1 MNKYHDLREAS
12 LVLQRHSFKSQFG
25 PTVYQRGVILAH
37 SASVGDLDISVTL
50 KPTGQFFTIRA
61 MVGSQSNARKSYR
74 VQVSFSAGKAL
85 NLACTC
91 TCPFSVHCKHAVAV
105 LKQLL
110 NTEKLL
116 LDSAKLIDAD
126 IAPIAVDNT
135 AHSLSSTDP
144 KTVRALLEAQAAASG
159 FTLAQLGFNVE
170 EQMHAAN
177 ARANVAPP
185 TINAH
190 AASARQAEL
199 AAAQKLRDAAA
210 SAALEDDNNFNQ
222 WAQWFSAFD
231 RTPSIKPYE
240 QAAGYG
246 AKPITNIAFVL
257 SFAKVLTVRPMQ
269 VLLTYQ
275 GTSRAST
282 RAQPLPNLVRIS
294 NFNFRDLWAQ
304 YPPKFRPVLQ
314 LLFSNPSSDIYQNTS
329 YQLIGE
335 LGERTLEALF
345 AHGVYL
351 EKFGTQAL
359 RLGQPRTIAMRWL
372 PDAEGRLKISA
383 AVQPSATLFNLAD
396 MWYFD
401 TAMGEI
407 GRAPGISGE
416 QHQLMQTLPPLRLAN
431 VNRAA
436 EGMLTRTGLSEMPL
450 PVQLSRRVINTRPKP
465 VLLLERVPLVPSS
478 KEAAAGVTMLGGRLV
493 FDYEDVRAPDLRAKN
508 YHTTQA
514 SAVIEV
520 QRAQEFEDEIRMRL
534 RTLGL
539 ERLADG
545 HNVHPYFSAIQKS
558 HWLRAVDTHYRYAFE
573 DWFPLIAP
581 LESAGIRVEIDPQL
595 PLELLDAPQ
604 DWFADLDDT
613 GDSDWFNFA
622 LGIVING
629 ERVSLLP
636 ILVQALA
643 SNRLSLQP
651 EPGEAPDAV
660 WLAALDERR
669 RIPLPLA
676 KIRTLI
682 APIVEWLE
690 GLKGETLRLPALRAA
705 VFNELSEGEISIRC
719 SQALSKLAKI
729 TSGALDHKRCKVPKT
744 LKATLRG
751 YQHDGLDWLSFLGEH
766 GLGGV
771 LADDMGLGKT
781 IQVLAHILAERAAKR
796 LTGPVLIVMPTSLIP
811 NWCSEAKRFAPVLK
825 VLTLHGPDRA
835 AKFSEIAVHDVVL
848 TTYALLFR
856 DEDALAEPKFSLAVF
871 DEAQA
876 IKNPQAK
883 AALAARRIRAD
894 RRIVMSGTPLEN
906 HLGELWAQ
914 VDLVLPGLLGPQKAF
929 ATRFRTPIEKFGDDA
944 RSKILEKRL
953 KPFLLRRTKS
963 EVASDLPAKT
973 EITRPVALEGGQ
985 RELYETLRLAMNKKV
1000 RDAVAARGIKQSS
1013 IVVLDALLKLRQAC
1027 CDPALVKLPSARKV
1041 KGSAKREMLL
1051 EMLAELIEEGRR
1063 VLVFSQFTEM
1073 LDLIEADLGA
1083 QKIPYLRLDGSTI
1096 DRATPVQRFQAL
1108 EVPVF
1113 LISLKAGGVGLNLTA
1128 ADTVIHYDPWWN
1140 PAVENQA
1147 TDRAHRIGQDKPVF
1161 VYKLVCSN
1169 TIEEKIVALQAKKA
1183 ALASA
1188 IMSGGSS
1195 TALKW
1200 DAEAIAHLFG
1210 ADE

>member
-1 MNKYHDLREAS
+1 MDSDDELRSAA
-12 LVLQRHSFKSQFG
+12 LALQRHSLKNQFG
-25 PTVYQRGVILAH
+25 VAVYQRGLTLANN
-37 SASVGDLDISVTL
+37 ASVGEVDIRIST
-50 KPTGQFFTIRA
+50 KPNEQAFVIRA
-61 MVGSQSNARKSYR
+61 VVGSQNDARTSYQ
-74 VQVSFSAGKAL
+74 VKVSFSAGKVF
-85 NLACTC
+85 NLVCKC
-91 TCPFSVHCKHAVAV
+91 TCPYSIHCKHAVAL
-105 LKQLL
+105 LKRV
-110 NTEKLL
+110 
-116 LDSAKLIDAD
+116 LDSGTELINAERVLEAKRGPQTVLAAD
-126 IAPIAVDNT
+126 VALT
-135 AHSLSSTDP
+135 ARQLGTLDREE
-144 KTVRALLEAQAAASG
+144 VRALLELEARKSG
-159 FTLAQLGFNVE
+159 FTLDQLGFDDAKMGAQV
-170 EQMHAAN
+170 
-177 ARANVAPP
+177 RFD
-185 TINAH
+185 
-190 AASARQAEL
+190 RQAEL
-199 AAAQKLRDAAA
+199 AAQQKLRDATTLDT
-210 SAALEDDNNFNQ
+210 LEDNRNFQQ
-222 WAQWFSAFD
+222 WTQWFSNFD
-231 RTPSIKPYE
+231 HMPSIEPYE
-240 QAAGYG
+240 VAASYG

-257 SFAKVLTVRPMQ
+257 SFGKALTIRPMQ
-269 VLLTYQ
+269 VLVSHE
-275 GTSRAST
+275 GTTRAGI
-282 RAQPLPNLVRIS
+282 RAQPLPNLVRES
-294 NFNFRDLWAQ
+294 NYNFRDLWAL
-304 YPPKFRPVLQ
+304 YPPKFRSVLQ
-314 LLFSNPSSDIYQNTS
+314 LLFANTSTDNYKISS
-329 YQLIGE
+329 YQLLGE
-335 LGERTLEALF
+335 LGERTLVALF
-345 AHGVYL
+345 EYPVYL
-351 EKFGTQAL
+351 DKFATQAL
-359 RLGQPRTIAMRWL
+359 RLGEARTLAMRWL
-372 PDAEGRLKISA
+372 PATDGSLKVTA
-383 AVQPSATLFNLAD
+383 AVEPSATLFALEN

-401 TAMGEI
+401 AANGEI
-407 GRAPGISGE
+407 GRALGISGK
-416 QHQLMQTLPPLRLAN
+416 QYALMQTLPALRPAN
-431 VNRAA
+431 ADRAA
-436 EGMLTRTGLSEMPL
+436 DGMMSRAQLSVLPL
-450 PVQLSRRVINTRPKP
+450 PVESTRRVINCKPKP
-465 VLLLERVPLVPSS
+465 VLILERVPLLLSS
-478 KEAAAGVTMLGGRLV
+478 KDVAAGVTMLGARLV
-493 FDYEDVRAPDLRAKN
+493 FEYEDVRVPDLCVQTYRVM
-508 YHTTQA
+508 QA
-514 SAVIEV
+514 GAIIEV
-520 QRAQEFEDEIRMRL
+520 QRGQKFEDEIRMRL
-534 RTLGL
+534 RGFKL

-545 HNVHPYFSAIQKS
+545 DNLHPYFAAIRQS
-558 HWLRAVDTHYRYAFE
+558 HWLRVVDTYYRYQFE
-573 DWFPLIAP
+573 DWFPLIEP
-581 LESAGIRVEIDPQL
+581 IESAGIAVEIDAQL
-595 PLELLDAPQ
+595 PLELLDAPE
-604 DWFADLDDT
+604 DWFADLDDM
-613 GDSDWFNFA
+613 GESDWFNLA

-643 SNRLSLQP
+643 SNRLTLQP
-651 EPGEAPDAV
+651 APGEAPDAV

-682 APIVEWLE
+682 APIVEWLD
-690 GLKGETLRLPALRAA
+690 GLNGDTLRLPKLRAA
-705 VFNELSEGEISIRC
+705 VFEELSASELSVRC
-719 SQALSKLAKI
+719 SQALSKLAKV
-729 TSGALDHKRCKVPKT
+729 TSGALNHMRCKVPKT

-835 AKFSEIAVHDVVL
+835 AKFSQIALHDVIL

-856 DEDALAEPKFSLAVF
+856 DEDALAESKFALAVF

-929 ATRFRTPIEKFGDDA
+929 AMRFRTPIEKFGDDA
-944 RSKILEKRL
+944 RSNILEKRL

-973 EITRPVALEGGQ
+973 EITRTVALDGGQ

-1000 RDAVAARGIKQSS
+1000 RNAVAARGIKQSS
-1013 IVVLDALLKLRQAC
+1013 IIMLDALLKLRQAC
-1027 CDPALVKLPSARKV
+1027 CDPALVKLASARKV

-1073 LDLIEADLGA
+1073 LDLIETDLNA
-1083 QKIPYLRLDGSTI
+1083 QKIMYLRLDGSTT

-1169 TIEEKIVALQAKKA
+1169 TIEEKIVALQVKKA

-1210 ADE
+1210 AEE

>member
-1 MNKYHDLREAS
+1 MNDDDDLLSANE
-12 LVLQRHSFKSQFG
+12 VLQRHELRAEFG
-25 PTVYQRGVILAH
+25 AAIYQRGVELADTG
-37 SASVGDLDISVTL
+37 SVGGLDISVSN
-50 KPTGQFFTIRA
+50 KPSGAVFSVRA
-61 MVGSQSNARKSYR
+61 VVGSQNSTRKTYQVR
-74 VQVSFSAGKAL
+74 VNFSAGNAL
-85 NLACTC
+85 KLVCTC
-91 TCPFSVHCKHAVAV
+91 TCPYGSDCKHAVALLEQV
-105 LKQLL
+105 LF
-110 NTEKLL
+110 E
-116 LDSAKLIDAD
+116 AGELIDTNYSNAVAHAPAQALSAD
-126 IAPIAVDNT
+126 QE
-135 AHSLSSTDP
+135 
-144 KTVRALLEAQAAASG
+144 KVRALLELEAKKSG
-159 FTLAQLGFNVE
+159 FTLAQLGFGDASRQSTAQVKPII
-170 EQMHAAN
+170 
-177 ARANVAPP
+177 AP
-185 TINAH
+185 H
-190 AASARQAEL
+190 SALAQQPLVRQAEV
-199 AAAQKLRDAAA
+199 AAEQAAQQKLRQLNAME
-210 SAALEDDNNFNQ
+210 ALEDNKNFNQ
-222 WAQWFSAFD
+222 WAQWFSALD
-231 RTPSIKPYE
+231 RTPSIEPYA
-240 QAAGYG
+240 QAASYG
-246 AKPITNIAFVL
+246 AKPITHIAFVL

-269 VLLTYQ
+269 VLVSHE
-275 GTSRAST
+275 GTTRAGI
-282 RAQPLPNLVRIS
+282 RAQPLPNLVRVS

-304 YPPKFRPVLQ
+304 YPPNLRPVLQ

-329 YQLIGE
+329 YQLLGE
-335 LGERTLEALF
+335 LGERTLVALF
-345 AHGVYL
+345 AHGVYID
-351 EKFGTQAL
+351 KFGTQVLSLGTSRTLAL
-359 RLGQPRTIAMRWL
+359 SWL
-372 PDAEGRLKISA
+372 PEPDGKLKLSA
-383 AVQPSATLFNLAD
+383 AVQPTAVLFALVD
-396 MWYFD
+396 IWYFD
-401 TAMGEI
+401 AAAGEI
-407 GRAPGISGE
+407 GRALGISGE
-416 QHQLMQTLPPLRLAN
+416 QYKLMQTLPPLRTAN
-431 VNRAA
+431 VDRAA
-436 EGMLTRTGLSEMPL
+436 EGMLTRKKLSELPL
-450 PVQLSRRVINTRPKP
+450 PVQLTRRVIASQPKP
-465 VLLLERVPLVPSS
+465 VLILERVPLLPSS
-478 KEAAAGVTMLGGRLV
+478 KEAAAGVTMLGARLV
-493 FDYEDVRAPDLRAKN
+493 FDYEDVRAPDQRDKC
-508 YHTTQA
+508 YRVTQA
-514 SAVIEV
+514 GAMIEV

-534 RTLGL
+534 RGFKL

-545 HNVHPYFSAIQKS
+545 NNTHPYFAAIQQS
-558 HWLRAVDTHYRYAFE
+558 HWLRLVETYYRYAFE

-581 LESAGIRVEIDPQL
+581 LESAGIAVEIDPQL

-604 DWFADLDDT
+604 DWFADLDDS
-613 GDSDWFNFA
+613 GDSDWFNLA

-651 EPGEAPDAV
+651 APGEAPDAV

-690 GLKGETLRLPALRAA
+690 GLKGDTLRLPALRAA
-705 VFNELSEGEISIRC
+705 VFDELSDGEISIRC
-719 SQALSKLAKI
+719 SQALAKLAKI
-729 TSGALDHKRCKVPKT
+729 TSGALNHKRCKVPKT

-796 LTGPVLIVMPTSLIP
+796 LTGPTLIVMPTSLIP

-835 AKFSEIAVHDVVL
+835 AKFSQIAAHDVVL

-856 DEDALAEPKFSLAVF
+856 DEDELAKPKFALAVF

-963 EVASDLPAKT
+963 QVASDLPAKT

-1073 LDLIEADLGA
+1073 LDLIETDLDA
-1083 QKIPYLRLDGSTI
+1083 QKIPYLRLDGSTT
-1096 DRATPVQRFQAL
+1096 DRATPVRRFQAL

-1161 VYKLVCSN
+1161 VYKLVCSD

-1200 DAEAIAHLFG
+1200 DVEAIAHLFG
-1210 ADE
+1210 TEE

>member
-1 MNKYHDLREAS
+1 MNIDDDDDLRSAS
-12 LVLQRHSFKSQFG
+12 LVLQRHSFKNQFG
-25 PTVYQRGVILAH
+25 ATVYQRGLMLAN
-37 SASVGDLDISVTL
+37 SVSVGELDIKVSMQQTWQV
-50 KPTGQFFTIRA
+50 FAIRA
-61 MVGSQSNARKSYR
+61 VVGSQSNARKSYQVR
-74 VQVSFSAGKAL
+74 VSFSAGKVF
-85 NLACTC
+85 NLTC
-91 TCPFSVHCKHAVAV
+91 NCSCPFGIHCKHAVAV
-105 LKQLL
+105 LQRV
-110 NTEKLL
+110 
-116 LDSAKLIDAD
+116 LDSGKGVNDAQSALAAREERKTVLAAD
-126 IAPIAVDNT
+126 IAPT
-135 AHSLSSTDP
+135 AREPGVLDRD
-144 KTVRALLEAQAAASG
+144 TVRALLELEAQKSG
-159 FTLAQLGFNVE
+159 FTLEQLGFD
-170 EQMHAAN
+170 HAKLGTQ
-177 ARANVAPP
+177 ARFD
-185 TINAH
+185 
-190 AASARQAEL
+190 RQAEL
-199 AAAQKLRDAAA
+199 AAQQKLRDAAA
-210 SAALEDDNNFNQ
+210 IDALENDRNFHQ
-222 WAQWFSAFD
+222 WTQWFSAFD
-231 RTPSIKPYE
+231 CAPSLESYE
-240 QAAGYG
+240 LPPRYDT
-246 AKPITNIAFVL
+246 KPITNIAFVL
-257 SFAKVLTVRPMQ
+257 SFGKVLTVRPMQ
-269 VLLTYQ
+269 VLVSYA
-275 GTSRAST
+275 GTARASN
-282 RAQPLPNLVRIS
+282 RAQPLPNLVEDS
-294 NFNFRDLWAQ
+294 NFLLRDVWAL
-304 YPPKFRPVLQ
+304 YPPKFRPILQ
-314 LLFSNPSSDIYQNTS
+314 LVFANTSADTYNTTS
-329 YQLIGE
+329 YQLLGE
-335 LGERTLEALF
+335 LGERTLAALF
-345 AHGVYL
+345 EYPVYL
-351 EKFGTQAL
+351 DKFATKAL
-359 RLGQPRTIAMRWL
+359 TLGEPRPLSMRWL
-372 PDAEGRLKISA
+372 PATDGSLKVSA
-383 AVQPSATLFNLAD
+383 AVAPSATLFALES

-401 TAMGEI
+401 AANGEI
-407 GRAPGISGE
+407 GRAPGISGK
-416 QHQLMQTLPPLRLAN
+416 QYALMQTLPPLRTAN
-431 VNRAA
+431 VDRAT
-436 EGMLTRTGLSEMPL
+436 EGLMARSKLSALPL
-450 PVQLSRRVINTRPKP
+450 PVQLTRRVINCQPKP
-465 VLLLERVPLVPSS
+465 VLILERVPLLLSS
-478 KEAAAGVTMLGGRLV
+478 KDLAAGVTLLGARLV
-493 FDYEDVRAPDLRAKN
+493 FDYEDLRTPDLREKT
-508 YHTTQA
+508 YRVTQA
-514 SAVIEV
+514 GAIIEV
-520 QRAQEFEDEIRMRL
+520 QRWQEFEDEIRTQL
-534 RTLGL
+534 RGFKL

-545 HNVHPYFSAIQKS
+545 DNLHPYFSAIRQS
-558 HWLRAVDTHYRYAFE
+558 HWLRVVDTYYRYQFE

-581 LESAGIRVEIDPQL
+581 IESAGIALEIDAQL
-595 PLELLDAPQ
+595 PLELLEAPQ

-613 GDSDWFNFA
+613 GESGWFNLA

-643 SNRLSLQP
+643 SNRLTLQP
-651 EPGEAPDAV
+651 APGEAPDAV

-690 GLKGETLRLPALRAA
+690 GLKGDTLRLPTLRAA
-705 VFNELSEGEISIRC
+705 VFDELSAGEISIRC
-719 SQALSKLAKI
+719 SQALAKLAKV
-729 TSGALDHKRCKVPKT
+729 TSGALNHTRCKVPKT

-796 LTGPVLIVMPTSLIP
+796 LNGPVLIVMPTSLIP
-811 NWCSEAKRFAPVLK
+811 NWRSEAKRFAPVLK
-825 VLTLHGPDRA
+825 VLTLHGSDRA
-835 AKFSEIAVHDVVL
+835 AKFSEIATHDVVL

-856 DEDALAEPKFSLAVF
+856 DQDALAESKFALAVF

-929 ATRFRTPIEKFGDDA
+929 TARFRTPIEKFGDDA

-973 EITRPVALEGGQ
+973 EITRPVELEGGQ

-1013 IVVLDALLKLRQAC
+1013 IVMLDALLKLRQAC

-1073 LDLIEADLGA
+1073 LDLIESDLNE
-1083 QKIPYLRLDGSTI
+1083 QKIPYLRLDGSTL

-1161 VYKLVCSN
+1161 VYKLVCSD
-1169 TIEEKIVALQAKKA
+1169 TIEEKIVALQVKKA

-1210 ADE
+1210 AQE

>member
-1 MNKYHDLREAS
+1 MNDDDLLSANE
-12 LVLQRHSFKSQFG
+12 VLQRHELRAEFG
-25 PTVYQRGVILAH
+25 AAIYQRGVELADTG
-37 SASVGDLDISVTL
+37 SVGGLDISVSN
-50 KPTGQFFTIRA
+50 KPSGTEFSVRA
-61 MVGSQSNARKSYR
+61 AVGSQNNARKSYQVR
-74 VQVSFSAGKAL
+74 VNFSAGKAL
-85 NLACTC
+85 KLVCTC
-91 TCPFSVHCKHAVAV
+91 TCPYGSDCKHAVALLEQV
-105 LKQLL
+105 LF
-110 NTEKLL
+110 EA
-116 LDSAKLIDAD
+116 AKLIDTNYANSVNHTPVPALSAD
-126 IAPIAVDNT
+126 QEQ
-135 AHSLSSTDP
+135 
-144 KTVRALLEAQAAASG
+144 VRALLELEAKKSG
-159 FTLAQLGFNVE
+159 FTLAQLGFGKDN
-170 EQMHAAN
+170 
-177 ARANVAPP
+177 RPTSAPVKP
-185 TINAH
+185 TIAPH
-190 AASARQAEL
+190 SALAQESIARQTEVTAEK
-199 AAAQKLRDAAA
+199 AAQQKLREIAAQEL
-210 SAALEDDNNFNQ
+210 LEDNKNFNQ

-231 RTPSIKPYE
+231 HTPSLEPYE
-240 QAAGYG
+240 QAASYD

-269 VLLTYQ
+269 VLASHA
-275 GTSRAST
+275 GTVREGV
-282 RAQPLPNLVRIS
+282 RAQALPNLVRVS
-294 NFNFRDLWAQ
+294 NFNYRDLWAL

-314 LLFSNPSSDIYQNTS
+314 LLFSNPSSDIYQNNS

-335 LGERTLEALF
+335 LGERTLLALF
-345 AHGVYL
+345 EFGVYL
-351 EKFGTQAL
+351 EKFATQAL
-359 RLGQPRTIAMRWL
+359 RFGEPRQLALAWL
-372 PDAEGRLKISA
+372 AEQGDDRLRVSA
-383 AVQPSATLFNLAD
+383 TVTPSAKLFRLED

-401 TAMGEI
+401 ATAGEI
-407 GRAPGISGE
+407 GRAPGISGA
-416 QHQLMQTLPPLRLAN
+416 QYTLMQTLPPLRPAN
-431 VNRAA
+431 ADRAA
-436 EGMLTRTGLSEMPL
+436 EGLLTRAKLSELPL
-450 PVQLSRRVINTRPKP
+450 PVQLTRRVITSQPTP

-478 KEAAAGVTMLGGRLV
+478 KDAAAGVVMLGARLV
-493 FDYEDVRAPDLRAKN
+493 FDYDDVRAPDQRAKRFSV
-508 YHTTQA
+508 TQA
-514 SAVIEV
+514 GAMIEV
-520 QRAQEFEDEIRMRL
+520 QRREEFEDEIRMRL
-534 RTLGL
+534 RTLQL

-545 HNVHPYFSAIQKS
+545 NNVHPYFSAIQQS
-558 HWLRAVDTHYRYAFE
+558 HWLRVIDTYFRYSFE
-573 DWFPLIAP
+573 DWFPLIA
-581 LESAGIRVEIDPQL
+581 LIESAGIAVEIDPQL

-604 DWFADLDDT
+604 DWYADLDDS
-613 GDSDWFNFA
+613 GDSDWFNLA

-651 EPGEAPDAV
+651 APGEAPDAV

-690 GLKGETLRLPALRAA
+690 GLKGDTLRLPALRAA
-705 VFNELSEGEISIRC
+705 VFDELSEGEISIRC

-729 TSGALDHKRCKVPKT
+729 TSGALNHKRCKVPKT

-781 IQVLAHILAERAAKR
+781 IQVLAHILAERTAKR

-835 AKFSEIAVHDVVL
+835 EKFDQIAAHDVVL

-856 DEDALAEPKFSLAVF
+856 DEDELAKPKFALAVF

-914 VDLVLPGLLGPQKAF
+914 VDLVLPGLLGPKKAF
-929 ATRFRTPIEKFGDDA
+929 NTRFRTPIEKFEDDA

-973 EITRPVALEGGQ
+973 EITRAVELEGGQ
-985 RELYETLRLAMNKKV
+985 RELYETLRLAMNKQV

-1013 IVVLDALLKLRQAC
+1013 IVMLDALLKLRQAC

-1073 LDLIEADLGA
+1073 LDLIETDLNA
-1083 QKIPYLRLDGSTI
+1083 QEIPYLRLDGSTT
-1096 DRATPVQRFQAL
+1096 DRATPVKRFQAL

-1140 PAVENQA
+1140 PAAENQA

-1188 IMSGGSS
+1188 IMAGGSS

>member
-1 MNKYHDLREAS
+1 MQHDVDLRSAN
-12 LVLQRHSFKSQFG
+12 LVLQRHTLKTQFG
-25 PTVYQRGVILAH
+25 PAVYQRGIALAN
-37 SASVGDLDISVTL
+37 SGGVGALDVSVST
-50 KPTGQFFTIRA
+50 KATGQAFAIVA
-61 MVGSQSNARKSYR
+61 MVGSESNSRKSYR
-74 VQVSFSAGKAL
+74 VYVSFSAGKAL
-85 NLACTC
+85 SLNCRCTC
-91 TCPFSVHCKHAVAV
+91 AFSVHCKHAVAV
-105 LKQLL
+105 LTQLSR
-110 NTEKLL
+110 
-116 LDSAKLIDAD
+116 DAAKLMIAD
-126 IAPIAVDNT
+126 HALEQAMQAPISAEKVPEAGQAD
-135 AHSLSSTDP
+135 SLAQEQ
-144 KTVRALLEAQAAASG
+144 VRALLTAQAAQSG
-159 FTLAQLGFNVE
+159 FTLAQLGFDGE
-170 EQMHAAN
+170 SQQ
-177 ARANVAPP
+177 
-185 TINAH
+185 
-190 AASARQAEL
+190 QAYFAKPRMSSQTEL
-199 AAAQKLRDAAA
+199 AETAEFAAQVQLEQLAAKE
-210 SAALEDDNNFNQ
+210 LTEDHKNLNL

-231 RTPSIKPYE
+231 RTPSMEPHTT
-240 QAAGYG
+240 APSYG
-246 AKPITNIAFVL
+246 AKPITNIAFVV
-257 SFAKVLTVRPMQ
+257 SFAKVLTVTPMQ
-269 VLLTYQ
+269 VVEEYL
-275 GTSRAST
+275 GTSRAGI
-282 RAQPLPNLVRIS
+282 RAQPLANLVRVS

-304 YPPKFRPVLQ
+304 YPEKFRPVLE
-314 LLFSNPSSDIYQNTS
+314 LLFSNPCPDIYRNTS
-329 YQLIGE
+329 YQLIGD
-335 LGERTLEALF
+335 LGERTLIALF
-345 AHGVYL
+345 AHRVYL
-351 EKFGTQAL
+351 EKFGGPVL
-359 RLGQPRTIAMRWL
+359 SLGAPRTLALSWL
-372 PDAEGRLKISA
+372 PDSDGRLKVSA
-383 AVQPSATLFNLAD
+383 AVQPNATLFSLAEL
-396 MWYFD
+396 WYFD
-401 TAMGEI
+401 APVAEI
-407 GRAPGISGE
+407 GRAPGISSA
-416 QHQLMQTLPPLRLAN
+416 QYQLMNTLPPLRLAN
-431 VNRAA
+431 VERAA
-436 EGMLTRTGLSEMPL
+436 EGMLTRTKLSELPL
-450 PVQLSRRVINTRPKP
+450 PVQLSRRVIASPPKP
-465 VLLLERVPLVPSS
+465 VLILERVPLAQPR
-478 KEAAAGVTMLGGRLV
+478 KDAEAGVVLLGARLV
-493 FDYEDVRAPDLRAKN
+493 FDYEDVRAPDLRDQR
-508 YHTTQA
+508 YRFTQA
-514 SAVIEV
+514 GVMIEV
-520 QRAQEFEDEIRMRL
+520 QRGREFEDEIRMRL
-534 RTLGL
+534 RGIGL

-545 HNVHPYFSAIQKS
+545 NITNPYFSDIRES
-558 HWLRAVDTHYRYAFE
+558 HWLPLTDVFRITFD

-581 LESAGIRVEIDPQL
+581 IERAGIAVEIDPLL
-595 PLELLDAPQ
+595 PMELLDEPQ

-613 GDSDWFNFA
+613 GDSDWFNLA

-651 EPGEAPDAV
+651 VPGEAPDAV

-669 RIPLPLA
+669 RIPLGLA

-690 GLKGETLRLPALRAA
+690 GLKGDTLRLPALRAA
-705 VFNELSEGEISIRC
+705 VFDELSDGEISIRC
-719 SQALSKLAKI
+719 SRALSKLAKV
-729 TSGALDHKRCKVPKT
+729 TSGALNHKRCKVPKT

-796 LTGPVLIVMPTSLIP
+796 LNGPVLIVMPTSLIP

-825 VLTLHGPDRA
+825 VLTLHGADRA
-835 AKFSEIAVHDVVL
+835 AKFAQIGAHDVVL

-856 DEDALAEPKFSLAVF
+856 DEDALAIPKFSLAVF

-929 ATRFRTPIEKFGDDA
+929 TTRFRTPIEKFGDDA
-944 RSKILEKRL
+944 RSRILEKRL
-953 KPFLLRRTKS
+953 KPFLLRRTKR

-1013 IVVLDALLKLRQAC
+1013 IVMLDALLKLRQAC
-1027 CDPALVKLPSARKV
+1027 CDPELVKLPSARKV

-1073 LDLIEADLGA
+1073 LDLIESDLNA
-1083 QKIPYLRLDGSTI
+1083 QKIPYLRLDGSTV
-1096 DRATPVQRFQAL
+1096 DRASPVNRFQAL

-1210 ADE
+1210 AEE

>member
-1 MNKYHDLREAS
+1 MNKYQDLRDAS
-12 LVLQRHSFKSQFG
+12 LVLQQHTLKTQFG
-25 PTVYQRGVILAH
+25 PAVYQRGMALAN
-37 SASVGDLDISVTL
+37 SGNVGALDISVSTNS
-50 KPTGQFFTIRA
+50 TGQAFVILA
-61 MVGSQSNARKSYR
+61 MVGSENNSRKSYR
-74 VQVSFSAGKAL
+74 VFLSFSAGKAL
-85 NLACTC
+85 SLNCRC
-91 TCPFSVHCKHAVAV
+91 TCPFAVHCKHAVAL
-105 LKQLL
+105 LKQVQI
-110 NTEKLL
+110 EG
-116 LDSAKLIDAD
+116 AKLNSVD
-126 IAPIAVDNT
+126 IAPNAAENT
-135 AHSLSSTDP
+135 
-144 KTVRALLEAQAAASG
+144 
-159 FTLAQLGFNVE
+159 
-170 EQMHAAN
+170 
-177 ARANVAPP
+177 APP
-185 TINAH
+185 TIVAQ
-190 AASARQAEL
+190 ADLARQAEL
-199 AAAQKLRDAAA
+199 AATQKIRDAAA
-210 SAALEDDNNFNQ
+210 IEALEDDRNFNQ

-231 RTPSIKPYE
+231 RTPDLEPYA
-240 QAAGYG
+240 QAASYG
-246 AKPITNIAFVL
+246 AKPITHIAFVL

-269 VLLTYQ
+269 VLVSYE

-282 RAQPLPNLVRIS
+282 RAQPLPNLVRVS

-335 LGERTLEALF
+335 LGERTLVALF
-345 AHGVYL
+345 EHGVYL

-359 RLGQPRTIAMRWL
+359 SLGESRAIALSWM
-372 PDAEGRLKISA
+372 PEADGRLKVSA
-383 AVQPSATLFNLAD
+383 AVKPRATLFALAQL
-396 MWYFD
+396 WYFD
-401 TAMGEI
+401 SAAGEI
-407 GRAPGISGE
+407 GRAPGISAA
-416 QHQLMQTLPPLRLAN
+416 QYALMQTLPPLRRAN
-431 VNRAA
+431 VTRAA
-436 EGMLTRTGLSEMPL
+436 EGILSRAKLSELPL
-450 PVQLSRRVINTRPKP
+450 PAQLSRRVIASQPKP
-465 VLLLERVPLVPSS
+465 VLILERVPLLPSS
-478 KEAAAGVTMLGGRLV
+478 KETTAGVTMLGARLV
-493 FDYEDVRAPDLRAKN
+493 FDYEDVRAPDQRDQRFSV
-508 YHTTQA
+508 TQA
-514 SAVIEV
+514 GAMIEV
-520 QRAQEFEDEIRMRL
+520 QRSEEFEDEIRLRL
-534 RTLGL
+534 RALKL

-545 HNVHPYFSAIQKS
+545 DNTHPYFAAIRRS
-558 HWLRAVDTHYRYAFE
+558 HWLRVIDTYYRYSFE

-581 LESAGIRVEIDPQL
+581 LESTGIAVEIDPQL
-595 PLELLDAPQ
+595 PLELLEAPQ
-604 DWFADLDDT
+604 DWFADLEDS
-613 GDSDWFNFA
+613 GESDWFNLA

-651 EPGEAPDAV
+651 APGEAPDAV

-690 GLKGETLRLPALRAA
+690 GLKGDTLRLPALRAA
-705 VFNELSEGEISIRC
+705 VFDELSDGEISIRC

-729 TSGALDHKRCKVPKT
+729 TSGARDHQRCKVPKT

-835 AKFSEIAVHDVVL
+835 AKFDQIAAHDVVL

-856 DEDALAEPKFSLAVF
+856 DEDALAVPKFALAVF

-985 RELYETLRLAMNKKV
+985 RDLYETLRLAMNKKV
-1000 RDAVAARGIKQSS
+1000 RDAVKARGIKQSS
-1013 IVVLDALLKLRQAC
+1013 IVMLDALLKLRQAC
-1027 CDPALVKLPSARKV
+1027 CDPALVKLPSARLV

-1073 LDLIEADLGA
+1073 LDLIETDLNA
-1083 QKIPYLRLDGSTI
+1083 QKIPYLRLDGSTL
-1096 DRATPVQRFQAL
+1096 DRATPVKRFQAL

-1169 TIEEKIVALQAKKA
+1169 TIEEKNCRA
-1183 ALASA
+1183 
-1188 IMSGGSS
+1188 
-1195 TALKW
+1195 T
-1200 DAEAIAHLFG
+1200 
-1210 ADE
+1210 DEKSRTCQRDYERR

>member
-1 MNKYHDLREAS
+1 MNIDDDNALRSAS
-12 LVLQRHSFKSQFG
+12 LVLKRNSFKNQFG
-25 PTVYQRGVILAH
+25 PMIYQRGLMLAK
-37 SASVGDLDISVTL
+37 SASVGKFDIKVSTKQTWQV
-50 KPTGQFFTIRA
+50 FEIRGV
-61 MVGSQSNARKSYR
+61 VGSQSNARKSYQVR
-74 VQVSFSAGKAL
+74 VSFSAGKVY
-85 NLACTC
+85 NLTC
-91 TCPFSVHCKHAVAV
+91 TCSCPYSVDCKHAVALLQCV
-105 LKQLL
+105 LDSGA
-110 NTEKLL
+110 KLL
-116 LDSAKLIDAD
+116 DAERALDAKYAPKTLLVAKLAPTAGQNDALERD
-126 IAPIAVDNT
+126 
-135 AHSLSSTDP
+135 
-144 KTVRALLEAQAAASG
+144 KVRALLELEAQKSG
-159 FTLAQLGFNVE
+159 FTLAQLGFD
-170 EQMHAAN
+170 AAKLGAQ
-177 ARANVAPP
+177 AR
-185 TINAH
+185 ID
-190 AASARQAEL
+190 RQAEL
-199 AAAQKLRDAAA
+199 SAQQSLHDTAAIN
-210 SAALEDDNNFNQ
+210 ALEDEKNFRQ
-222 WAQWFSAFD
+222 WANWFSTFD
-231 RTPSIKPYE
+231 HKPSLEPYE
-240 QAAGYG
+240 EAPSYDT
-246 AKPITNIAFVL
+246 KPITNIAFVL
-257 SFAKVLTVRPMQ
+257 SFDKVLTLRPMQ
-269 VLLTYQ
+269 VLTSHE
-275 GTSRAST
+275 GTT
-282 RAQPLPNLVRIS
+282 RAGIRAVPLPNLVRDS
-294 NFNFRDLWAQ
+294 NFLFRDLWAL
-304 YPPKFRPVLQ
+304 YPPKFRSILQ
-314 LLFSNPSSDIYQNTS
+314 LVFANTTADTYKNTS
-329 YQLIGE
+329 YQLLGE
-335 LGERTLEALF
+335 LGERTLTALF
-345 AHGVYL
+345 EYPVYL
-351 EKFGTQAL
+351 DKFATRAL
-359 RLGQPRTIAMRWL
+359 SLGELRALSTRWL
-372 PDAEGRLKISA
+372 PGTDGSLKVTA
-383 AVQPSATLFNLAD
+383 TVEPSATLFALEN

-401 TAMGEI
+401 AATGEI
-407 GRAPGISGE
+407 GRAPGISGA
-416 QHQLMQTLPPLRLAN
+416 QYALMQTLPPLRPAN
-431 VNRAA
+431 ADRAA
-436 EGMLTRTGLSEMPL
+436 DGMMARAKLVELPF
-450 PVQLSRRVINTRPKP
+450 PVQLTRRAISCQPKP
-465 VLLLERVPLVPSS
+465 VLILERVPLLLSS
-478 KEAAAGVTMLGGRLV
+478 KDTAAGVTMLGARLV
-493 FDYEDVRAPDLRAKN
+493 FEYENVRAPDLRDKTYRA
-508 YHTTQA
+508 TLA
-514 SAVIEV
+514 GAIVEV
-520 QRAQEFEDEIRMRL
+520 QRWQQFEDEIRMRL
-534 RTLGL
+534 RGFKL

-545 HNVHPYFSAIQKS
+545 DNPHPYFAAIRQS
-558 HWLRAVDTHYRYAFE
+558 HWLRVVDTYYRYQFE

-581 LESAGIRVEIDPQL
+581 IEAAGIAVEIDAQL
-595 PLELLDAPQ
+595 PLELLDAPE

-613 GDSDWFNFA
+613 GESDWFNLA

-643 SNRLSLQP
+643 SNRLTLQP
-651 EPGEAPDAV
+651 APGEAPDAV

-682 APIVEWLE
+682 APIVEWLD
-690 GLKGETLRLPALRAA
+690 GLNGDLLRLPKLRAA
-705 VFNELSEGEISIRC
+705 VFDELSAGEISVRC
-719 SQALSKLAKI
+719 SQALTKLAKV
-729 TSGALDHKRCKVPKT
+729 TSGALNHRRCKVPKT

-796 LTGPVLIVMPTSLIP
+796 LAGPVLIVMPTSLIP

-825 VLTLHGPDRA
+825 VLTLHGAFRA
-835 AKFSEIAVHDVVL
+835 AKFNQIAAHDVVL

-856 DEDALAEPKFSLAVF
+856 DEDALAEHKFALAVF

-929 ATRFRTPIEKFGDDA
+929 ATRFRTPIEKFGDNE

-973 EITRPVALEGGQ
+973 EITRAVALEGGQ

-1013 IVVLDALLKLRQAC
+1013 IVMLDALLKLRQAC

-1073 LDLIEADLGA
+1073 LDLIESDLNA
-1083 QKIPYLRLDGSTI
+1083 QKILYLRLDGSTL
-1096 DRATPVQRFQAL
+1096 DRATPVRRFQAL

-1161 VYKLVCSN
+1161 VYKLVCSD

-1183 ALASA
+1183 ALANA

-1210 ADE
+1210 AQE